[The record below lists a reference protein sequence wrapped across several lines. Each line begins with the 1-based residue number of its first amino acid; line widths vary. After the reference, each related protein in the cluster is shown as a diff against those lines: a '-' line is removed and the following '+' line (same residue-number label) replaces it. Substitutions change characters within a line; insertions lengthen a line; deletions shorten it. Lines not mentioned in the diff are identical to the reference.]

1 MNEMMQQFAAE
12 SEEIRCSMD
21 NVRKTVSDIK
31 TAVSEA
37 VTNAV
42 IHGYD
47 GAFSTSSIPLP
58 SSDISICTTSLSSLH
73 CSFTFPPSMPS

>member
-31 TAVSEA
+31 TAVGESTLGISSVSELT
-37 VTNAV
+37 VTLTGSVSEVGQEAN
-42 IHGYD
+42 
-47 GAFSTSSIPLP
+47 SNR
-58 SSDISICTTSLSSLH
+58 DIAEQLKIEVDK
-73 CSFTFPPSMPS
+73 FKM